1 MADKRAGSIV
11 ASSFV
16 AGLLL
21 TAGIFAPRAW
31 EPVPEPFFGLE
42 EPGMETA
49 AEQRPAV
56 VQQPARTPV
65 QPPAAPFERL
75 AMGPGNSAAGIAAAA
90 QALPALAR
98 TTTPPA
104 ASPPQVAVQISP
116 PVANQSPNMTP
127 QSSPGTTANGQDQGS
142 LRALVVR
149 VQTARPGPQE
159 PTAAASN
166 LPRRISPPPVVE
178 PLETRVSPPGAEQL
192 AQVPHELLGA
202 PPLPGAEWVD
212 PDSVNWSA
220 APPGYA
226 APKPAEALAPR
237 LGLRGPAVSGLLG
250 DRRVEVGAGLRSRL
264 RVGERL
270 LGRDRVAIADAAGG
284 PSATLPLREPSSDIN
299 SWPAAVKLSQ
309 QFEQLATSAASADHA
324 ATGPWAAEAL
334 GRLRGMLA
342 TAGPRDA
349 AAENA
354 LMTLGESV
362 HAGMGIADATT
373 DQAHAAATR
382 RAALS
387 LARRVAVWR
396 AATGLCAVINE
407 AAAGGAAAPPPTDA
421 AAHATLQTATARLLD
436 ALERFESSLAPADAA
451 TAAAAL
457 AVIESSAHTGA
468 QGVVKSVRDH
478 YLSANVRIAMHQQ
491 FLEKM
496 LPETTVNTGPVD
508 EFVMGRK
515 VRGTRTVERST
526 TLRFTPDSDEICFDL
541 EIHGD
546 VASRTV
552 TDAAGVSLTSHG
564 DSSFTVHKPIKI
576 CLEGLLFGAA
586 AGVASNRTQLANVQT
601 SFDSV
606 PIMRSLVRNIVR
618 NQHDESLPQANREV
632 IDRIITTACRE
643 VDAQSEPQFAELA
656 ERIRERVWS
665 PMVRLGLEPTPV
677 AMETTPTVATLRLRL
692 AGDGQLAAHTPRPRA
707 PTDTMLS
714 LQVHDSTINNA
725 LERLEIGGRRLSLE
739 ELICLMS
746 ERMGVESRVPDDLP
760 EGVKV
765 TFAKVQP
772 LRVECRDGLV
782 HVRVALDAIES
793 GRRNWYDIVAH
804 VAYKPTAVAPQV
816 FLDREGPVQL
826 SGPGHQGRVEF
837 ALRTI
842 FSKTFPKE
850 RPIPLLPEKMTA
862 NPRLAGMHVLQ
873 AVSTDG
879 WFSLAMGLREP
890 ALTATAQPAKTA
902 AQPRKTFFK

>member
-1 MADKRAGSIV
+1 EG
-11 ASSFV
+11 
-16 AGLLL
+16 
-21 TAGIFAPRAW
+21 
-31 EPVPEPFFGLE
+31 
-42 EPGMETA
+42 
-49 AEQRPAV
+49 
-56 VQQPARTPV
+56 
-65 QPPAAPFERL
+65 
-75 AMGPGNSAAGIAAAA
+75 AAGGSGATVPAAAA
-90 QALPALAR
+90 VHEKL
-98 TTTPPA
+98 
-104 ASPPQVAVQISP
+104 
-116 PVANQSPNMTP
+116 M
-127 QSSPGTTANGQDQGS
+127 
-142 LRALVVR
+142 
-149 VQTARPGPQE
+149 
-159 PTAAASN
+159 
-166 LPRRISPPPVVE
+166 
-178 PLETRVSPPGAEQL
+178 AE
-192 AQVPHELLGA
+192 
-202 PPLPGAEWVD
+202 
-212 PDSVNWSA
+212 
-220 APPGYA
+220 
-226 APKPAEALAPR
+226 
-237 LGLRGPAVSGLLG
+237 
-250 DRRVEVGAGLRSRL
+250 
-264 RVGERL
+264 
-270 LGRDRVAIADAAGG
+270 
-284 PSATLPLREPSSDIN
+284 
-299 SWPAAVKLSQ
+299 
-309 QFEQLATSAASADHA
+309 
-324 ATGPWAAEAL
+324 
-334 GRLRGMLA
+334 
-342 TAGPRDA
+342 
-349 AAENA
+349 
-354 LMTLGESV
+354 
-362 HAGMGIADATT
+362 
-373 DQAHAAATR
+373 
-382 RAALS
+382 
-387 LARRVAVWR
+387 
-396 AATGLCAVINE
+396 
-407 AAAGGAAAPPPTDA
+407 
-421 AAHATLQTATARLLD
+421 TARLLD
-436 ALERFESSLAPADAA
+436 SLERFESSLAPADAA
-451 TAAAAL
+451 MVVAAL
-457 AVIESSAHTGA
+457 AAIESSAHTGA
-468 QGVVKSVRDH
+468 QGVAKSVRDH
-478 YLSANVRIAMHQQ
+478 YLSANVRIAVHQQ

-552 TDAAGVSLTSHG
+552 TDAAGVSLTSNG

-576 CLEGLLFGAA
+576 CAEGLLFGAA

-643 VDAQSEPQFAELA
+643 VDTQSEPQFAELA
-656 ERIRERVWS
+656 ERVRERVWS

-692 AGDGQLAAHTPRPRA
+692 AGNGQLAAHTPRPRA

-725 LERLEIGGRRLSLE
+725 VERLELGGRRLSLE
-739 ELICLMS
+739 QLIRLMS
-746 ERMGVESRVPDDLP
+746 DRVGVEPRIPDDLP
-760 EGVKV
+760 EGVEV
-765 TFAKVQP
+765 TFARVQP

-816 FLDREGPVQL
+816 FLEREGPVQL

-850 RPIPLLPEKMTA
+850 RLIPLLPEKMTT

-902 AQPRKTFFK
+902 AQPRKPLFK